1 MTKHPMLK
9 KLRRLNPTPEDETQ
23 DNWDHSLILWYK
35 AFVGEGYYKAFP
47 KAVLKANP
55 NFRID

>member
-1 MTKHPMLK
+1 MLN